1 MYSSQR
7 NNCTSQRVSK
17 ISYLQ
22 NFKMLQENWV
32 ALSKKT
38 VPGLVLRNPHGIFYN
53 PQEHGLSRGCML
65 TRRKIKGP
73 DKTSW
78 FASQRYYCLARSSH
92 TPLASLHVIKHNV
105 TFARRVCKNETH
117 FLRKRSEFSW
127 FYIYVPTNNL
137 VVWKHIFKSNIKS
150 PDQVDEDGY
159 CKSWMNFNY

>member
-1 MYSSQR
+1 MSQKYHLLII
-7 NNCTSQRVSK
+7 NLIFFQQMCNTYLIVCQCIPCKETIVQVNVCQKSHICK
-17 ISYLQ
+17 ISKCCRKIGL
-22 NFKMLQENWV
+22 ENWV

-53 PQEHGLSRGCML
+53 PQVLGHGLSRGCML

-105 TFARRVCKNETH
+105 TFARQVCKNETH
-117 FLRKRSEFSW
+117 FLRKRSEF
-127 FYIYVPTNNL
+127 N
-137 VVWKHIFKSNIKS
+137 
-150 PDQVDEDGY
+150 
-159 CKSWMNFNY
+159 